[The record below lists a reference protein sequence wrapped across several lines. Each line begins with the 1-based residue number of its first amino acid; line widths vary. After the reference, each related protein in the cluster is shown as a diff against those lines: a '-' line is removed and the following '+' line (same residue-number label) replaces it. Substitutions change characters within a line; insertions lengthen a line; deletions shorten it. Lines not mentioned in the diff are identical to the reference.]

1 MKSMKKT
8 FAIVMLAV
16 LLLGLLAACGGSGKD
31 SGDNKYVG
39 TYKLSKLAD
48 MTVQEYA
55 DLFEMKLEDAQNFMT
70 IELKS
75 GGKAVF
81 TSDDEP
87 AEVDWKVEGEKLI
100 LSAEGESIEGT
111 IKGGVIA
118 LDFDGEIIELA
129 K

>member
-1 MKSMKKT
+1 MKKT
-8 FAIVMLAV
+8 IAIVMLAV

-70 IELKS
+70 VELKS

-87 AEVDWKVEGEKLI
+87 VEVSWKVEGEKLI

-111 IKGGVIA
+111 IKDGVIA